1 MSRRRRLSV
10 GLLLVA
16 VVLALL
22 WAGRAPLLRAAARWL
37 DVGGPPRRADY
48 IMVLN
53 GDESTRPF
61 AAAALAKAHWARRV
75 LIAEVVPTPA
85 VIEGIC
91 PAYHDINR
99 QVLLKRGVPA
109 ARIVILPGRAATTYD
124 EAKALAAFLQDR
136 PHARVL
142 VVTSDYHTRRSRW
155 AFARALGEWAGQ
167 VSFVSAP
174 SDQFNMDRWWQDQW
188 GLVAIASEY
197 LKLAFYA
204 ACYGYLMHWLGA
216 CLGLAMVIRLVRR
229 RESSRQRGGR
239 PTVATH
245 S

>member
-1 MSRRRRLSV
+1 MSRWRRRWA

-16 VVLALL
+16 AALALL
-22 WAGRAPLLRAAARWL
+22 WAARAPLLRAAARWL

-53 GDESTRPF
+53 GDEPTRPF
-61 AAAALAKAHWARRV
+61 AAAALARAHWARRV
-75 LIAEVVPTPA
+75 LIAEVAPTPD
-85 VIEGIC
+85 VIEGIR

-109 ARIVILPGRAATTYD
+109 AEIAILPGRAATTYD

-155 AFARALGEWAGQ
+155 AFARALADRAGQ

-174 SDQFNMDRWWQDQW
+174 TDEFDMARWWLDER
-188 GLVAIASEY
+188 GMATVAAEY
-197 LKLAFYA
+197 LKLGFYA
-204 ACYGYLMHWLGA
+204 ACYGYLGHWLLA
-216 CLGLAMVIRLVRR
+216 CGGLILLIRWVRR
-229 RESSRQRGGR
+229 RDSGDR
-239 PTVATH
+239 PFSGFIAA
-245 S
+245 